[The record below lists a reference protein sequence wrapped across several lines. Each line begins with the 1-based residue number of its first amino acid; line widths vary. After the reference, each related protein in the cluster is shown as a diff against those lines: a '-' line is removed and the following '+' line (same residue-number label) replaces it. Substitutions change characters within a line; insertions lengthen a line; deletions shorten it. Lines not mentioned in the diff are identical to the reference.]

1 MALAHLHN
9 KVGKVGHASP
19 HADYI
24 QRVGKYENSIKNRE
38 EVEAIGYGNMPMWA
52 AHDPSIFWKSSD
64 EFERKNGTS
73 YREIEAALPREL
85 TPKQRKALVE
95 DFIKNELGSTHAYT
109 YAIHRPKA
117 LDGKDQPHF
126 HLQFSERINDE
137 IDRDPDQYFK
147 RYNSTH
153 IEKGGCKKGYGPRAG
168 ETLKAS
174 ERKEELQAL
183 RKRWEDICNKHLAL
197 SGLDVRID
205 MRSYKDRGIDL
216 QSEQHQGAKK
226 WAALKKDHNIKS
238 MLEDKRELHKAVI
251 AVRTEIQNPSAEII
265 QLQAARD
272 ERHAAQKAREYS
284 ELQRQIEKEHA
295 VAEAARQQVM
305 AAKEAKSRLVLE
317 VVKQY
322 PDAPKRWAMELGKKG
337 ISSVDLDGAKE
348 TYSGLFITKRDIQ
361 NTQIYIERNRN
372 WNNANHALN
381 LARKRENDALE
392 EVNSAKIACQDHKG
406 FFAWAGY
413 DPKGEKLKFLW
424 EEKQKHHANCQADTT
439 TKSEAVDAAKKLLDT
454 VQQDAVKSIQ
464 LIRTEQFTTAQR
476 ELAAIEN
483 RAARVQV
490 LREQAQ
496 EWKKT
501 GQISLT
507 DKQKVDWQDF
517 ADYEK
522 QVIFLYE
529 LNRACGRELQFMN
542 FSADTSNIRNIP
554 IHTDQIHD
562 VLEGKEPRV
571 LKYAMDEM
579 TPIAKVQAIREAV
592 IEIVKRHVAP
602 LVDKNSPAYQRMLPQ
617 QLKMV
622 ASLERDRPV
631 NQKEQDNSF
640 KPG

>member
-147 RYNSTH
+147 RYNSTN

-226 WAALKKDHNIKS
+226 WAALKQDHNIKS

-295 VAEAARQQVM
+295 VAEAARQQVI
-305 AAKEAKSRLVLE
+305 AAKEAKKSVSVGSRQTISRCTKKVGYG
-317 VVKQY
+317 V
-322 PDAPKRWAMELGKKG
+322 GKKR
-337 ISSVDLDGAKE
+337 
-348 TYSGLFITKRDIQ
+348 Y
-361 NTQIYIERNRN
+361 
-372 WNNANHALN
+372 
-381 LARKRENDALE
+381 
-392 EVNSAKIACQDHKG
+392 
-406 FFAWAGY
+406 
-413 DPKGEKLKFLW
+413 
-424 EEKQKHHANCQADTT
+424 
-439 TKSEAVDAAKKLLDT
+439 
-454 VQQDAVKSIQ
+454 
-464 LIRTEQFTTAQR
+464 
-476 ELAAIEN
+476 
-483 RAARVQV
+483 
-490 LREQAQ
+490 
-496 EWKKT
+496 
-501 GQISLT
+501 
-507 DKQKVDWQDF
+507 
-517 ADYEK
+517 
-522 QVIFLYE
+522 
-529 LNRACGRELQFMN
+529 
-542 FSADTSNIRNIP
+542 
-554 IHTDQIHD
+554 
-562 VLEGKEPRV
+562 
-571 LKYAMDEM
+571 
-579 TPIAKVQAIREAV
+579 
-592 IEIVKRHVAP
+592 
-602 LVDKNSPAYQRMLPQ
+602 
-617 QLKMV
+617 
-622 ASLERDRPV
+622 
-631 NQKEQDNSF
+631 
-640 KPG
+640 